1 MPKCKRKIAGVPMT
15 EQQEAKVEK
24 ARREGE
30 RRVVL
35 EGTPEQKEAIHR
47 RATAADAEGKEII
60 VSFRDR
66 PEYAVQI
73 RRARKAAGMTLE
85 ELAGQTGMTKSALS
99 KIECGANDNP
109 TIATLDRIGR
119 ALGLELT
126 VRYA

>member
-1 MPKCKRKIAGVPMT
+1 MPKRKRKIAGVPMT
-15 EQQEAKVEK
+15 QQQEAKVEK
-24 ARREGE
+24 ARREGK

-35 EGTPEQKEAIHR
+35 EGTPEQKEAVHR
-47 RATAADAEGKEII
+47 RAIEADAEGKEII
-60 VSFRDR
+60 ASFRDR

-73 RRARKAAGMTLE
+73 RRARKAAGMTLDD
-85 ELAGQTGMTKSALS
+85 LAGQTGMTKSALS
-99 KIECGANDNP
+99 KIERGANNNP